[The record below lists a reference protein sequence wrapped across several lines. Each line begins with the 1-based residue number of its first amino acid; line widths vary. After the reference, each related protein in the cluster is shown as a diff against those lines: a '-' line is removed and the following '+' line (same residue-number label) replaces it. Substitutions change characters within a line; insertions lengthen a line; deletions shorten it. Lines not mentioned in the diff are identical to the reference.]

1 MRQGVRQGPGA
12 LRGGRRADPGCRHNL
27 GHNLGIVSDVEVE
40 HSHGAGAHSHRV
52 GPNANVRRLW
62 TALALILAFMAT
74 EVVAGLVFHSLALL
88 SDAGHMLTD
97 AGALILSIVVVRL
110 AATPPAG
117 GLTYGLKRTEIL
129 SGLANGITLVVLG
142 ALIVYEAIHRLINPA
157 PAGGLPILVVAL
169 IGIGVNLL
177 ATWQLAKADGKSLN
191 IRGSYQHILT
201 DLYAFIATAIAGGV
215 IFVTGFLRADSLA
228 SLLIAAL
235 MFRSAYGLIREA
247 GGVLLEAAPAGM
259 EAEQV
264 VQSIVGHPLVSSV
277 HDFHLWE
284 ITSGEPALSAHVLC
298 REGEDCHALRR
309 ELEESLAKRFDIT
322 HTTLQVDH
330 LNDGFVPVDSVQVAR
345 KADIHGG

>member
-1 MRQGVRQGPGA
+1 MTA
-12 LRGGRRADPGCRHNL
+12 AHL
-27 GHNLGIVSDVEVE
+27 E
-40 HSHGAGAHSHRV
+40 HSHGAGAHSHRA
-52 GPNANVRRLW
+52 GPGADVRRLW

-110 AATPPAG
+110 ATMPPTG

-142 ALIVYEAIHRLINPA
+142 ALIVFEAIHRLVTPA

-177 ATWQLAKADGKSLN
+177 ATWQLARAERKSLN

-215 IFVTGFLRADSLA
+215 ILVTGYLRADALA

-259 EAEQV
+259 DADEV
-264 VQSIVGHPLVSSV
+264 VRSIVDHPLVASV

-284 ITSGEPALSAHVLC
+284 ITSGQSALSAHVLC

-309 ELEESLAKRFDIT
+309 DLEEALAERFEIT

-330 LNDGFVPVDSVQVAR
+330 LNDGFVPLDSVKIAAKEQPHR
-345 KADIHGG
+345 G